1 MKTRIKFLFVVNPI
15 AGGNDKNELVLATQN
30 FAEKSNIE
38 LIVFETTGKQ
48 DEENIAQICKEHK
61 PKRILVAGGDGTIK
75 TVAEAVKEFDV
86 IIGII
91 PAGSANGLAVDL
103 NFPEEQEEIIKIA
116 FENDFIELDLICL
129 NNKIG
134 LHLSDIGLNAELIKN
149 YENGAIRGKI
159 GYALQAFQTLTDV
172 ELPFHVK
179 VAANG
184 KNFEAQ
190 TKMVVIANSQKYG
203 TGVVINPDGKM
214 NDGKFEIIIIKNLTL
229 GVFGKIISGNMPLD
243 TGDVEIISTSNA
255 KITTDIP
262 THFQIDGEYYGEI
275 QTLDV
280 SVLPIKLKVAIPN
293 P

>member
-15 AGGNDKNELVLATQN
+15 AGGNDKNELVQATQD

-48 DEENIAQICKEHK
+48 DEENIAKLCKEHQ

-91 PAGSANGLAVDL
+91 PAGSANGLSVDL
-103 NFPEEQEEIIKIA
+103 NFPEEQEEIIAIA

-149 YENGAIRGKI
+149 YENSAIRGKM
-159 GYALQAFQTLTDV
+159 GYALQAFTTLTDV
-172 ELPFHVK
+172 ELPFNVK
-179 VAANG
+179 VIANG
-184 KNFEAQ
+184 KTFEAQ
-190 TKMVVIANSQKYG
+190 TKMVVVANSQKYG
-203 TGVVINPDGKM
+203 TGVIINPGGKM
-214 NDGKFEIIIIKNLTL
+214 DDGKFEIIIIKNLTL

-243 TGDVEIISTSNA
+243 TDDVEIISTTNA

-262 THFQIDGEYYGEI
+262 IHFQIDGEYYGEI